1 MNLTTTAKNAMLAA
15 LTIDHVSLHTA
26 DPGADG
32 TTAEIDVPRG
42 VVAFGSPTDGRIAL
56 VSDVTMSIID
66 PVTITHLGYWD
77 DTTFVL
83 SQEFT
88 PQEITEPSN
97 FILQASTTYI
107 EI

>member
-1 MNLTTTAKNAMLAA
+1 MITIAAKNNMLATLA
-15 LTIDHVSLHTA
+15 ITRVSLHTA

-42 VVAFGSPTDGRIAL
+42 VVAFGSPSDGRIAL
-56 VSDVTMSIID
+56 VSDVTMLISD

-77 DTTFVL
+77 DATFVL
-83 SQEFT
+83 SQEFA
-88 PQEITEPSN
+88 PQEIIEPSN
-97 FILQASTTYI
+97 FTLQATTTYI